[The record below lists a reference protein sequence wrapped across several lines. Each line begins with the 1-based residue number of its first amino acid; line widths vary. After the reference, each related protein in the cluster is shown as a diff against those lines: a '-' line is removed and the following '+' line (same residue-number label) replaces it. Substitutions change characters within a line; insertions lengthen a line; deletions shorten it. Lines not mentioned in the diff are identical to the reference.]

1 MKNTYKCNIIE
12 LFQEKIKHIDNYQ
25 HNIPLLSPSMGM
37 SPYEVGAFL
46 LILKVNCG
54 LTDDDVFAIIEN
66 NNFTL
71 QNIEEYI
78 NNRFSH

>member
-1 MKNTYKCNIIE
+1 MKDTYKCSIIE
-12 LFQEKIKHIDNYQ
+12 LFQETIKHIDIYQ
-25 HNIPLLSPSMGM
+25 YDIPLLSPSMDI

-46 LILKVNCG
+46 LILKANCE
-54 LTDDDVFAIIEN
+54 LTDDDVLAIIEN

-78 NNRFSH
+78 NNRFLH